1 MRLLLIALATLSL
14 AACGDMEDT
23 EEYQAGYDAGYD
35 VGYSDGYEEG
45 KEEICDEVESRLNY
59 GAANAVGC

>member
-1 MRLLLIALATLSL
+1 MRLLLIALAILSL

-35 VGYSDGYEEG
+35 DGHSDGYDAGE
-45 KEEICDEVESRLNY
+45 KEICDEVESRLNY

>member
-23 EEYQAGYDAGYD
+23 EEYQAGYD
-35 VGYSDGYEEG
+35 VGFSDGYEEG